1 MTFCDVA
8 LLASKVIAV
17 GIHVN
22 INRTGWIL
30 HGRVEIAVLDRITA
44 TTIEVTGAAVETARC
59 TNALGDVNQV
69 DTLGRVSCSRGFFN
83 VGSRSVMADQAVN
96 LAGISEV
103 EAGIC
108 PAVAGV
114 TAGAAWLIAGD

>member
-1 MTFCDVA
+1 MTF
-8 LLASKVIAV
+8 LASEVIAV

-30 HGRVEIAVLDRITA
+30 HGRVEIAVLDRIAA

-59 TNALGDVNQV
+59 ANALGDVYQV
-69 DTLGRVSCSRGFFN
+69 DTLGRVACSRGFFN
-83 VGSRSVMADQAVN
+83 VGSRSVVADQAVN

-114 TAGAAWLIAGD
+114 TAGATWLIAGD